1 MNKQLKKGVLD
12 ICVLH
17 VLSTRDAYGYE
28 LLKELQSAM
37 DVKESTVYPILT
49 RLSKENLLS
58 SYMAPSTDGPPR
70 KYYKITETGL
80 KEYQAKKTEWLSFQ
94 QVITS
99 FIGDKD

>member
-17 VLSTRDAYGYE
+17 VLSGRDAYGYQ

-49 RLSKENLLS
+49 RLSKENLLT

-70 KYYKITETGL
+70 KYYKITESGI
-80 KEYQAKKTEWLSFQ
+80 KEYNSKKEEWLSFQ
-94 QVITS
+94 NVITQ
-99 FIGDKD
+99 FLKED

>member
-17 VLSTRDAYGYE
+17 VLSKRDAYGYE

-49 RLSKENLLS
+49 RLSKEDLLT
-58 SYMAPSTDGPPR
+58 SYMAPSSDGPPR
-70 KYYKITETGL
+70 KYYKITVTGE
-80 KEYQAKKTEWLSFQ
+80 KEYQLRKTEWLEFQ
-94 QVITS
+94 ALITEFLS
-99 FIGDKD
+99 QG

>member
-28 LLKELQSAM
+28 LLKELQNAM

-49 RLSKENLLS
+49 RLSKENLLT
-58 SYMAPSTDGPPR
+58 SYMAPSPDGPNR
-70 KYYKITETGL
+70 KYYKITETGTQ
-80 KEYQAKKTEWLSFQ
+80 EYQARKDEWLAFQ
-94 QVITS
+94 TVITN
-99 FIGDKD
+99 FLN

>member
-17 VLSTRDAYGYE
+17 VLVSRDAYGYE
-28 LLKELQSAM
+28 LLKELQDAM

-58 SYMAPSTDGPPR
+58 SYMQPSTDGPTR
-70 KYYKITETGL
+70 KYYKITDLGL
-80 KEYQAKKTEWLSFQ
+80 NEYKNRKSEFLQFQKTIIDFLN
-94 QVITS
+94 
-99 FIGDKD
+99 K

>member
-28 LLKELQSAM
+28 LLKELQQAM

-49 RLSKENLLS
+49 RLSKENLLT
-58 SYMAPSTDGPPR
+58 SYMAPSSDGPPR

-80 KEYQAKKTEWLSFQ
+80 KEYESRKHEWLEFQ
-94 QVITS
+94 AAITL
-99 FIGDKD
+99 FLKAQN

>member
-28 LLKELQSAM
+28 LLKELQNAM

-49 RLSKENLLS
+49 RLSKEHLLT
-58 SYMAPSTDGPPR
+58 SYMAPSPDGPAR
-70 KYYKITETGL
+70 KYYKITDTGL
-80 KEYQAKKTEWLSFQ
+80 SEYEKRKQEWISFQ
-94 QVITS
+94 TAIIN
-99 FIGDKD
+99 FLD

>member
-17 VLSTRDAYGYE
+17 VLVSRDAYGYE
-28 LLKELQSAM
+28 LLKELQDAM

-58 SYMAPSTDGPPR
+58 SYMQPSTDGPTR
-70 KYYKITETGL
+70 KYYKITDLGL
-80 KEYQAKKTEWLSFQ
+80 NEYKNRKSEFLQFQ
-94 QVITS
+94 QTIID
-99 FIGDKD
+99 FLNK

>member
-17 VLSTRDAYGYE
+17 VLIDRDAYGYE
-28 LLKELQSAM
+28 LLKELQSAL

-49 RLSKENLLS
+49 RLSKENLLT
-58 SYMAPSTDGPPR
+58 SYMAPSSDGPPR

-80 KEYQAKKTEWLSFQ
+80 KEYHAKKQEWLSFQ
-94 QVITS
+94 EVITD
-99 FIGDKD
+99 FLNLKN

>member
-80 KEYQAKKTEWLSFQ
+80 KEYRAKKAEWLNFQ
-94 QVITS
+94 QVITT
-99 FIGDKD
+99 FISDKD

>member
-17 VLSTRDAYGYE
+17 ILAKRDAYGYE
-28 LLKELQSAM
+28 LLKELQTAM

-49 RLSKENLLS
+49 RLSKENLLT

-70 KYYKITETGL
+70 KYYKITEIGIV
-80 KEYQAKKTEWLSFQ
+80 EYQNRKDEWLQFQ
-94 QVITS
+94 KQITEFLNS
-99 FIGDKD
+99 KN

>member
-17 VLSTRDAYGYE
+17 VLQARDAYGYE

-49 RLSKENLLS
+49 RLSKENLLT
-58 SYMAPSTDGPPR
+58 SYTAPSPDGPPR
-70 KYYKITETGL
+70 KYYRITKTGQI
-80 KEYQAKKTEWLSFQ
+80 EYRARKDEWLDFQ
-94 QVITS
+94 NVITA
-99 FIGDKD
+99 FLDPKD

>member
-28 LLKELQSAM
+28 LLKELQNAM

-49 RLSKENLLS
+49 RLSKEHLLT

-70 KYYKITETGL
+70 KYYKITETGI
-80 KEYQAKKTEWLSFQ
+80 KEYHFRKEEWLDFQ
-94 QVITS
+94 NVITD
-99 FIGDKD
+99 FLN

>member
-28 LLKELQSAM
+28 LLKELQNAM

-49 RLSKENLLS
+49 RLSKENLLT
-58 SYMAPSTDGPPR
+58 SYMAPSPDGPAR

-80 KEYQAKKTEWLSFQ
+80 TEYENRKSEWLTFQ
-94 QVITS
+94 TAIIN
-99 FIGDKD
+99 FLD

>member
-17 VLSTRDAYGYE
+17 ILAKRDAYGYE

-49 RLSKENLLS
+49 RLNKEYLLT
-58 SYMAPSTDGPPR
+58 SYMAPSPDGPPR

-80 KEYQAKKTEWLSFQ
+80 KEYGARKDEWLRFQ
-94 QVITS
+94 KVITN
-99 FIGDKD
+99 FLETQD

>member
-28 LLKELQSAM
+28 LLKELQNAM

-49 RLSKENLLS
+49 RLSKENLLT

-70 KYYKITETGL
+70 KYYKITETGV
-80 KEYQAKKTEWLSFQ
+80 KEYENRKAEWLQFQ
-94 QVITS
+94 TVITS
-99 FIGDKD
+99 FLKAQD

>member
-49 RLSKENLLS
+49 RLSKENLLT

-70 KYYKITETGL
+70 KYYKITETGV
-80 KEYQAKKTEWLSFQ
+80 KEYEARKTEWLSFQ
-94 QVITS
+94 EVITS
-99 FIGDKD
+99 FLNKQN

>member
-17 VLSTRDAYGYE
+17 VLARRDAYGYE

-49 RLSKENLLS
+49 RLSKELLLT
-58 SYMAPSTDGPPR
+58 SYMAPSSDGPPR

-80 KEYQAKKTEWLSFQ
+80 KEYEARKEEWLQFQ
-94 QVITS
+94 EVITN
-99 FIGDKD
+99 FLEARD

>member
-17 VLSTRDAYGYE
+17 VLATRDAYGYE

-49 RLSKENLLS
+49 RLSKENLLT
-58 SYMAPSTDGPPR
+58 SYMAPSPDGPPR
-70 KYYKITETGL
+70 KYYKITETGIN
-80 KEYQAKKTEWLSFQ
+80 EYEHKKHEWLAFQ
-94 QVITS
+94 AVITGFLNS
-99 FIGDKD
+99 QD